1 MDKLEIIKKE
11 ATDLA
16 SKLIETFTLDVALT
30 EEMYLIHIVCDADA
44 PTIIGRHGETIRA
57 FQKILEVAFYKQFGE
72 QVNILVD
79 VNDYRTK
86 QKEKIQEITDRYVQK
101 ATETHERAYVRGFS
115 AFERKI
121 AHEHIVANYPELTS
135 YSEGEGRDRRLYIE
149 SKNNSSDSS
158 SE

>member
-11 ATDLA
+11 AQDLA
-16 SKLIETFTLDVALT
+16 SKLIGTFTLDVTLDA
-30 EEMYLIHIVCDADA
+30 EMYLIHIVCDADA

-79 VNDYRTK
+79 VNDYRAK
-86 QKEKIQEITDRYVQK
+86 QQEKIQEITDRYVQK
-101 ATETHERAYVRGFS
+101 ATETRERAYVRGFS
-115 AFERKI
+115 AYERKI
-121 AHEHIVANYPELTS
+121 AHEYIVAKYPDLTS
-135 YSEGEGRDRRLYIE
+135 YSEGEGRDRRLYIDFK
-149 SKNNSSDSS
+149 SNSSESS

>member
-11 ATDLA
+11 ANDLA
-16 SKLIETFTLDVALT
+16 SKLIATFTLDVTLAD
-30 EEMYLIHIVCDADA
+30 EMYLIHITCDADA

-86 QKEKIQEITDRYVQK
+86 QKEKIHEITDRYVQK
-101 ATETHERAYVRGFS
+101 ATETRERAYVRGFS

-121 AHEHIVANYPELTS
+121 AHEYIVANYPDLTS
-135 YSEGEGRDRRLYIE
+135 YSEGEGRDRRLYIDF
-149 SKNNSSDSS
+149 KTNSSTPQA
-158 SE
+158 E